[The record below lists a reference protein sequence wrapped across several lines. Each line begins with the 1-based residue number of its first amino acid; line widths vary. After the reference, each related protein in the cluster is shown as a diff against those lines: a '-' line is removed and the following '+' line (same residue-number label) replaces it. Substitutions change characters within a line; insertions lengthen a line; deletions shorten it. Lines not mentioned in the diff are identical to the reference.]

1 MAGKATCAKKSDF
14 GDRELRSTSRFTRLI
29 FHHPSHASQS
39 HPRGIF
45 VPHGGSERIM
55 SVDISW
61 DTITKGPDGA
71 ELEARIKDFIHDKFQ
86 QVQLPRFIKSVQV
99 HSFAFGSACPEVEI
113 KDVSDPLSD
122 FYEDDESSDDL
133 HAEGEEAQ
141 SQAATQPALG
151 DHPSLASQI
160 RSPFSPTVT
169 SSSSVAQ
176 ELQSRFERGLA
187 ARTFDNDPFTE
198 PLPRSST
205 PGIPGG
211 TSNFSY
217 FHHLPIGGLS
227 GTHTPLAAVA
237 SGTPFSP
244 MGWHH
249 DFPHSLP
256 PRLGPSQQVLR
267 DPASHM
273 NRPSTANTLVTSPDP
288 DPTSNPS
295 SPERRPYEYQTVE
308 TVSDDPTS
316 DLHSESP
323 PPLRLHQSQPS
334 DLQVVARVQYSGD
347 VRMTLTAEILLDY
360 PMPSFVGIPLKLS
373 ITGITFDGVAILAYI
388 RRRMHLCFL
397 DQEDAETLVG
407 DSVTAEQRKEAATGK
422 DKLSSTMNGLIK
434 EIHIESEIGRQENGK
449 QGLKNVGKV
458 EKFVL
463 EQIRRIFEEEFVFPS
478 FWTFLV

>member
-1 MAGKATCAKKSDF
+1 MSDHGRQAACAKKSDF

-122 FYEDDESSDDL
+122 FYEDDESSDDS

-151 DHPSLASQI
+151 DHPSLASQV

-273 NRPSTANTLVTSPDP
+273 NRPSDC
-288 DPTSNPS
+288 
-295 SPERRPYEYQTVE
+295 
-308 TVSDDPTS
+308 
-316 DLHSESP
+316 
-323 PPLRLHQSQPS
+323 
-334 DLQVVARVQYSGD
+334 QYSCHISRSRSNVQPIFSGA
-347 VRMTLTAEILLDY
+347 TAVMNTRQWRQSVMILQATCVQKAL
-360 PMPSFVGIPLKLS
+360 PLSGFTRVSLRIYRLLHEFS
-373 ITGITFDGVAILAYI
+373 T
-388 RRRMHLCFL
+388 R
-397 DQEDAETLVG
+397 
-407 DSVTAEQRKEAATGK
+407 ATY
-422 DKLSSTMNGLIK
+422 
-434 EIHIESEIGRQENGK
+434 E
-449 QGLKNVGKV
+449 
-458 EKFVL
+458 
-463 EQIRRIFEEEFVFPS
+463 
-478 FWTFLV
+478 